1 VFGGLLWPLAWLWAY
16 SKPVFYKMAYGTDT
30 LPHTPTPADDGRTSD
45 TLHDRLARLEARVPA
60 TELEAVRA
68 DLAVLEAKVA
78 AREVA

>member
-1 VFGGLLWPLAWLWAY
+1 
-16 SKPVFYKMAYGTDT
+16 
-30 LPHTPTPADDGRTSD
+30 
-45 TLHDRLARLEARVPA
+45 VPP